1 MARLYSSA
9 CVALI
14 ALITLFQT
22 AQAVKFDIAG
32 QTASDAL
39 PVCIS
44 HYIDS
49 GVDFVVKV
57 RVGSGP
63 HQKVGVEVRKEPKKI
78 LARGGRLAL

>member
-14 ALITLFQT
+14 VLITLFQT
-22 AQAVKFDIAG
+22 AQAIKFDIAG
-32 QTASDAL
+32 QTAADAL

-44 HYIDS
+44 HYIDND
-49 GVDFVVKV
+49 VDFVVKV

-63 HQKVGVEVRKEPKKI
+63 HQKVGLEVSKGRKQLIQGLIEQ
-78 LARGGRLAL
+78 